1 MLPGFMSEAQTTL
14 LPPLTGDNIPRKTG
28 IMITNA
34 PLAMPMHPDS
44 SDEAENPVIEN
55 KAQLVEYLAAGC
67 KSPDLFRLGAEQE
80 MFVFSGDDYQPADYD
95 GPEPGIKALLKRLV
109 KFGWNLIFENDHP
122 IALNRGASSITLEPG
137 GQIELSGAPL
147 QNAHQVWGETQSYH
161 RELATLA
168 DELGLSFLAIGH
180 QPKHSRQQIPWM
192 PKQRYEIM
200 RAWMPQRGSLGL
212 DMMQRTSSMQVNVDF
227 SSESDMAKKFRVA
240 LALQPIATAL
250 FANSPSDLRGVNGYK
265 SYRSK
270 IWEDTDPDRC
280 GSLPFVFESGMG
292 FERYTD
298 YALDVPMY
306 FVHREGRCIDASGL
320 SFREFLDGRLSIL
333 PGQRPL
339 LTDWVDHLSTLFPQV
354 RLKQYLE
361 MRGADAGD
369 ATSRVPALTALWAG
383 ILYDRQSLDAAWERI
398 GDWTL
403 EERRSLESGVA
414 KHGFSTPFRNESV
427 QELALWMLDLARQ
440 GLERRN
446 IRNHEGADE
455 SRYLVPLQ
463 NAAETGQTFAEALV
477 QRYSGQWRENIDT
490 ALAAMCRET
499 FS

>member
-1 MLPGFMSEAQTTL
+1 MSSNQ
-14 LPPLTGDNIPRKTG
+14 
-28 IMITNA
+28 
-34 PLAMPMHPDS
+34 
-44 SDEAENPVIEN
+44 AEPTVINN
-55 KAQLVEYLAAGC
+55 KSQLVEYLEAGS
-67 KSPDLFRLGAEQE
+67 KSHGMFRLGAEQE
-80 MFVFSGDDYQPADYD
+80 MFVLSGEDYRPVEYSGQN
-95 GPEPGIKALLKRLV
+95 PGIKALLEGLV
-109 KFGWNLIFENDHP
+109 QFGWNPVLENDQP
-122 IALNRGASSITLEPG
+122 IALTRGGCSITLEPG

-147 QNAHQVWGETQSYH
+147 QNAHQVWGETQAYH
-161 RELATLA
+161 RELAEVA
-168 DELGLSFLAIGH
+168 CELGLSFLAIGYE
-180 QPKHSRQQIPWM
+180 PKHSRQQIHWM

-212 DMMQRTSSMQVNVDF
+212 DMMLRTSSMQVNVDF
-227 SSESDMAKKFRVA
+227 ACESDMVKKFRVA

-250 FANSPSDLRGVNGYK
+250 FANSPSDMRDANGYK

-306 FVHREGRCIDASGL
+306 FVEREGKYIDASGL
-320 SFREFLDGRLSIL
+320 SFRDFLDGKLSIL
-333 PGQRPL
+333 PGQRPV
-339 LTDWVDHLSTLFPQV
+339 LTDWVGHLSTLFPQV

-369 ATSRVPALTALWAG
+369 AKSRVPALTALWAG
-383 ILYDRQSLDAAWERI
+383 ILYDRESLGDAWQRI
-398 GDWTL
+398 SEWSL
-403 EERRSLESGVA
+403 EERRSLEGGVA
-414 KHGFSTPFRNESV
+414 KHGFSTRFRNESL

-446 IRNHEGADE
+446 IVNDEGANE
-455 SRYLVPLQ
+455 SQYLEPLQ
-463 NAAETGQTFAEALV
+463 RAAETGQTFAEQLV
-477 QRYSGQWRENIDT
+477 QKYSGQWRQNVDT
-490 ALAAMCRET
+490 ALAAMCKET

>member
-1 MLPGFMSEAQTTL
+1 M
-14 LPPLTGDNIPRKTG
+14 
-28 IMITNA
+28 
-34 PLAMPMHPDS
+34 
-44 SDEAENPVIEN
+44 IEN
-55 KAQLVEYLAAGC
+55 KAQLIEYLAAGC
-67 KSPDLFRLGAEQE
+67 KSPDLFKLGAEQE
-80 MFVFSGDDYQPADYD
+80 MFVFSGDDHRPADYD
-95 GPEPGIKALLKRLV
+95 GQEPGIKALLERLV
-109 KFGWNLIFENDHP
+109 EFGWSLIFENDHP
-122 IALNRGASSITLEPG
+122 IALSRGGCSITLEPG

-147 QNAHQVWGETQSYH
+147 QDVHQVSYETESYH
-161 RELATLA
+161 RELATVA
-168 DELGLSFLAIGH
+168 DELGLSFLAIGY
-180 QPKHSRQQIPWM
+180 QPKHARQQIPWM

-227 SSESDMAKKFRVA
+227 ASESDMIKKFRVA
-240 LALQPIATAL
+240 LALQPIATVL
-250 FANSPSDLRGVNGYK
+250 FANSPSDLSDQGGYK

-306 FVHREGRCIDASGL
+306 FVHREGKYVDATGL
-320 SFREFLDGRLSIL
+320 SFRDFLDGRLSIL

-339 LTDWVDHLSTLFPQV
+339 LRDWVNHLSTIFPQV

-369 ATSRVPALTALWAG
+369 ARLRVPALTALWAG
-383 ILYDRQSLDAAWERI
+383 ILYDHQSLDAAWERI

-403 EERRSLESGVA
+403 EERHSLESGVA
-414 KHGFSTPFRNESV
+414 KQGFSTPFRHETV
-427 QELALWMLDLARQ
+427 QKLALWMLDLARQ
-440 GLERRN
+440 GLKRRN
-446 IRNHEGADE
+446 IVNDEGVDE
-455 SRYLVPLQ
+455 SRFLLPLQ
-463 NAAETGQTFAEALV
+463 KAADSGRTFAEELV
-477 QRYSGQWRENIDT
+477 RRFSGQWQGDMDI
-490 ALAAMCRET
+490 ALDAMCQET

>member
-1 MLPGFMSEAQTTL
+1 
-14 LPPLTGDNIPRKTG
+14 
-28 IMITNA
+28 MITKA
-34 PLAMPMHPDS
+34 PLDMPMYSDS
-44 SDEAENPVIEN
+44 TAAENQGLEN
-55 KAQLVEYLAAGC
+55 KAQLVEYLSSGC
-67 KSPDLFRLGAEQE
+67 KSPDLFKLGAEQE
-80 MFVFSGDDYQPADYD
+80 MFVFSGENYQPADYD
-95 GPEPGIKALLKRLV
+95 GSKLGIKALLERLAE
-109 KFGWNLIFENDHP
+109 FGWNLVFENDLP
-122 IALNRGASSITLEPG
+122 IALTRDGGSITLEPG

-147 QNAHQVWGETQSYH
+147 QDVHQVLSETRSYY

-200 RAWMPQRGSLGL
+200 RAWMPKRGSHGL

-227 SSESDMAKKFRVA
+227 SSESDMVQKFRVA
-240 LALQPIATAL
+240 LALQPVATAL
-250 FANSPSDLRGVNGYK
+250 FANSPLDLGSLNGYQ

-270 IWEDTDPDRC
+270 IWENTDPDRS

-306 FVHREGRCIDASGL
+306 FVHREGRYIDASGL
-320 SFREFLDGRLSIL
+320 SFRDFLAGRLSIL

-339 LTDWVDHLSTLFPQV
+339 LTDWINHLSTIFPQV

-369 ATSRVPALTALWAG
+369 ATTRVPALSALWAG
-383 ILYDRQSLDAAWERI
+383 ILYDDQSLEAAWQRI
-398 GDWTL
+398 GDWSP
-403 EERRSLESGVA
+403 EERRSLGSRVA

-446 IRNHEGADE
+446 VCNGEGVDE
-455 SRYLVPLQ
+455 SQYLLPLQ
-463 NAAETGQTFAEALV
+463 EAAEARQTFAEALV
-477 QRYSGQWRENIDT
+477 KKYSGQWQGNIDI
-490 ALAAMCRET
+490 ALAAMCQET